1 MAEKKTTTIEETAEA
16 VTYIANSLETE
27 FGSVANRAR
36 LGIGNCNRIL
46 KSRKATAE
54 QKAAAY
60 AMKQRLVDVQKLG
73 NAEWSAIASA

>member
-1 MAEKKTTTIEETAEA
+1 MAEKNVTIEETAEET

-46 KSRKATAE
+46 KSRKATDE